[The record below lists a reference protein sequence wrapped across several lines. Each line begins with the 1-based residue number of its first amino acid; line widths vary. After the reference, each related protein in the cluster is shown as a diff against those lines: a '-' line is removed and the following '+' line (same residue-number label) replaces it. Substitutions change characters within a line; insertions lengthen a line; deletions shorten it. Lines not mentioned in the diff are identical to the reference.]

1 MRRKLIK
8 QDAFDRII
16 SESVNAVERELIEA
30 EPILAR
36 AVGKDFLRLK
46 SFTESTVVYE
56 SVDDSYV
63 HAGYEVKNGQI
74 TFNNVEE
81 LIIDE
86 ESQKEK
92 RRAILSEMID
102 AVLLDNSPK
111 ADDLFGSYLG
121 VVRWNE
127 AKKCD
132 DDKEDKMPAFLKKKG
147 KKEDEDNDLP
157 AFLKKKKKKS
167 ESGKKHDVEKKE
179 KLFKKAKKA
188 DKDLAEAY
196 MTSQNVLD
204 YVDFMRVGPTL
215 AEAVTKVDDN
225 GNLTDIKI
233 PASSVRNENK
243 LLRADWRSSNSK
255 IAELRN
261 KVPMFSED
269 QDFCKAVAGLKRQN
283 AFADAQGLEEALD
296 HIVKNWPEVLYAS
309 QSELANVLGEALQVA
324 GVNNFDDQVCEFMAE
339 GILRKAHDAYAEKVT
354 QVLHLAAAPK
364 AEKGVDAYE
373 HFQHVVENFYPS
385 LDEKFGLERKVFS
398 DLYESL
404 EVVYKKANRQGAKA
418 VMNETASYL
427 NDLAAVLN
435 NEVAPS
441 LALAEESAEFL
452 ATIIETNLESGVWN
466 VSNTPHET
474 LNGDHPEM
482 AKKAAQGYA
491 PSKDF
496 SGNYGD
502 PLPTVGSDDMNYKG
516 GKHAKQ
522 MRDKGMGQEGGNDVF
537 PSLNNPYV
545 PKPFGDYTMKGEKG
559 VDKDKG
565 DLLSGSK
572 DTFPSL
578 KNPYVPKEDG
588 GTGGKGYK
596 MNHGKEKDLVVDK

>member
-46 SFTESTVVYE
+46 SFTDSTVVYE

-63 HAGYEVKNGQI
+63 HAGYQVNNGQI

-81 LIIDE
+81 LIVDE

-92 RRAILSEMID
+92 RKTTLSEMID
-102 AVLLDNSPK
+102 AVLVDNSPK
-111 ADDLFGSYLG
+111 AEELFGSYLG
-121 VVRWNE
+121 MVRWNE

-132 DDKEDKMPAFLKKKG
+132 DDKEDKMPAFLKKKS
-147 KKEDEDNDLP
+147 KKDEKEDNLP
-157 AFLKKKKKKS
+157 AFLKKKSKKS
-167 ESGKKHDVEKKE
+167 KKHDEEKKE
-179 KLFKKAKKA
+179 KMVKKAKKA
-188 DKDLAEAY
+188 GDDVVEAY
-196 MTSQNVLD
+196 VTSQNVLD
-204 YVDFMRVGPTL
+204 YVEYMRVGPTL
-215 AEAVTKVDDN
+215 AEAVSKFDDN
-225 GNLTDIKI
+225 GNLTDIRI
-233 PASSVRNENK
+233 PARNVRNENK
-243 LLRADWRSSNSK
+243 LQRASWRSLNAST
-255 IAELRN
+255 AELRN
-261 KVPMFSED
+261 KVPTFVEN
-269 QDFCKAVAGLKRQN
+269 QEFCKAVATLKRQN

-296 HIVKNWPEVLYAS
+296 NIVKSWPEVLYAT
-309 QSELANVLGEALQVA
+309 QSELANIISEALQVV
-324 GVNNFDDQVCEFMAE
+324 GVKNFDDETCEFMAE
-339 GILRKAHDAYAEKVT
+339 GILRKAHDAYSEKVA
-354 QVLHLAAAPK
+354 QVIHLAGASK
-364 AEKGVDAYE
+364 AEKDQDSYA
-373 HFQHVVENFYPS
+373 HFQGVVENFYPS

-418 VMNETASYL
+418 VVNETASYL

-435 NEVAPS
+435 NEAAPS
-441 LALAEESAEFL
+441 LELAEETAEFL
-452 ATIIETNLESGVWN
+452 AILIETNLETGVWN

-482 AKKAAQGYA
+482 AKKAAHGYA

-522 MRDKGMGQEGGNDVF
+522 MRDKGMGQEGGKDVF
-537 PSLNNPYV
+537 PSLSNPYV

-572 DTFPSL
+572 DTFPNL
-578 KNPYVPKEDG
+578 KNPYVPKEEV